1 MLKKIKNSKVAKWLS
16 VMCVTALIAAFGC
29 LTVFA
34 ADGETGTSGTDLTS
48 TVSSSFNGI
57 SDSIFTYIGIALPIA
72 LGIVAAIF
80 GIKFAIRFFKSIA
93 SK

>member
-1 MLKKIKNSKVAKWLS
+1 MLKKIKNSKVAKCLS

-34 ADGETGTSGTDLTS
+34 ADGETSTSGTDLTS

-57 SDSIFTYIGIALPIA
+57 SDSIFTYIRIALPIA
-72 LGIVAAIF
+72 LGCFATIF

>member
-1 MLKKIKNSKVAKWLS
+1 MLKKIKNSKFAKWLS

-34 ADGETGTSGTDLTS
+34 EEAE
-48 TVSSSFNGI
+48 SSSPDLSTQLGSSFQTMADNIMG
-57 SDSIFTYIGIALPIA
+57 YIGVALPIA
-72 LGIVAAIF
+72 LTVVGAILGIR
-80 GIKFAIRFFKSIA
+80 FAIRFFKGIA

>member
-34 ADGETGTSGTDLTS
+34 ADGETGTNAGSGAGADAGSDTDPGEREPAPCGS
-48 TVSSSFNGI
+48 NRNGV
-57 SDSIFTYIGIALPIA
+57 L
-72 LGIVAAIF
+72 L
-80 GIKFAIRFFKSIA
+80 RL
-93 SK
+93 

>member
-34 ADGETGTSGTDLTS
+34 ADGETSAPDLQS
-48 TVSSSFNGI
+48 TVTSSFNGI

>member
-34 ADGETGTSGTDLTS
+34 ADGGTSASDLQS
-48 TVSSSFNGI
+48 TVTSSFNGI